1 MTTRSKPLTLDVGGN
16 NNGAIA
22 YSGSNREDVTFIA
35 EDIRFIKTDK
45 IKIPASNNRLL
56 IWVFA
61 PYLASITLFLF
72 PVALGRFTQIRNES
86 EDERKSKSAL
96 RVALKDLNSNE
107 NESLSHIS
115 SVMYKYFKS
124 KLFLQTENLDP
135 LILENS
141 LKGKVILENSKSC
154 FVRAEERLIVGID
167 IEDLIQIGMYGLV
180 TAAQN
185 YVVKEGVS
193 FASYAGIRIRG
204 EIVDHLRRN
213 SNLCRTT
220 IQMQQKYNVSFEKL
234 SRQLQ
239 REPKN
244 SEIAKDMGL
253 EASELDNWEQ
263 AFAANTHQSL
273 DTVYDEFSIW
283 FATKEQNPE
292 EELTDTE
299 LRENLINAL
308 KTLPEREALLI
319 QLYYVNCR
327 YNGFVRNFL
336 I

>member
-1 MTTRSKPLTLDVGGN
+1 MD
-16 NNGAIA
+16 
-22 YSGSNREDVTFIA
+22 
-35 EDIRFIKTDK
+35 IKTYSETSKDINILIENNMGLVRK
-45 IKIPASNNRLL
+45 IA
-56 IWVFA
+56 WHMH
-61 PYLASITLFLF
+61 
-72 PVALGRFTQIRNES
+72 GRV
-86 EDERKSKSAL
+86 KSA
-96 RVALKDLNSNE
+96 VE
-107 NESLSHIS
+107 
-115 SVMYKYFKS
+115 
-124 KLFLQTENLDP
+124 
-135 LILENS
+135 
-141 LKGKVILENSKSC
+141 
-154 FVRAEERLIVGID
+154 

-220 IQMQQKYNVSFEKL
+220 IQMQQKYNSSFEKL

-273 DTVYDEFSIW
+273 DSVYDEFSIW
-283 FATKEQNPE
+283 FASNDQSPE
-292 EELTDTE
+292 DELSDTE
-299 LRENLINAL
+299 LRQNLVEAL
-308 KTLPEREALLI
+308 KTLPEREAMLV
-319 QLYYVNCR
+319 QLYYVEELNVYEIAEVLEITTGR
-327 YNGFVRNFL
+327 VSQIKKSAISRLREF
-336 I
+336 IKKID

>member
-1 MTTRSKPLTLDVGGN
+1 MD
-16 NNGAIA
+16 
-22 YSGSNREDVTFIA
+22 
-35 EDIRFIKTDK
+35 IKTYSETSKDINILIENNMGLVRK
-45 IKIPASNNRLL
+45 IA
-56 IWVFA
+56 WHMH
-61 PYLASITLFLF
+61 
-72 PVALGRFTQIRNES
+72 GRV
-86 EDERKSKSAL
+86 KSAI
-96 RVALKDLNSNE
+96 E
-107 NESLSHIS
+107 
-115 SVMYKYFKS
+115 
-124 KLFLQTENLDP
+124 
-135 LILENS
+135 
-141 LKGKVILENSKSC
+141 
-154 FVRAEERLIVGID
+154 

-220 IQMQQKYNVSFEKL
+220 IQMQQKYNASFEKL

-273 DTVYDEFSIW
+273 DSVYDEFSIW
-283 FATKEQNPE
+283 FASNDQSPE
-292 EELTDTE
+292 DELSDTE
-299 LRENLINAL
+299 LRENLVEAL
-308 KTLPEREALLI
+308 KTLPEREAMLV
-319 QLYYVNCR
+319 QLYYVEELNVYEIAEVLEITTGR
-327 YNGFVRNFL
+327 VSQIKKSAISRLREF
-336 I
+336 IQKID

>member
-1 MTTRSKPLTLDVGGN
+1 MD
-16 NNGAIA
+16 
-22 YSGSNREDVTFIA
+22 
-35 EDIRFIKTDK
+35 IKTYSETPNNINALIENNMGLVRK
-45 IKIPASNNRLL
+45 IA
-56 IWVFA
+56 WHMH
-61 PYLASITLFLF
+61 
-72 PVALGRFTQIRNES
+72 GRV
-86 EDERKSKSAL
+86 KSA
-96 RVALKDLNSNE
+96 VE
-107 NESLSHIS
+107 
-115 SVMYKYFKS
+115 
-124 KLFLQTENLDP
+124 
-135 LILENS
+135 
-141 LKGKVILENSKSC
+141 
-154 FVRAEERLIVGID
+154 

-220 IQMQQKYNVSFEKL
+220 IQMQQKYNTSFEKL

-273 DTVYDEFSIW
+273 DSVYDEFSIW
-283 FATKEQNPE
+283 FASNDQSPE
-292 EELTDTE
+292 DELSDTE
-299 LRENLINAL
+299 LRENLVEAL
-308 KTLPEREALLI
+308 KTLPEREAMLV
-319 QLYYVNCR
+319 QLYYVEELNVYEIAEVLEITTGR
-327 YNGFVRNFL
+327 VSQIKKSAISRLREF
-336 I
+336 IQKID

>member
-1 MTTRSKPLTLDVGGN
+1 MD
-16 NNGAIA
+16 
-22 YSGSNREDVTFIA
+22 
-35 EDIRFIKTDK
+35 IKTYSETPKNINALIENNMGLVRK
-45 IKIPASNNRLL
+45 IA
-56 IWVFA
+56 WHMH
-61 PYLASITLFLF
+61 
-72 PVALGRFTQIRNES
+72 GRV
-86 EDERKSKSAL
+86 KSA
-96 RVALKDLNSNE
+96 VE
-107 NESLSHIS
+107 
-115 SVMYKYFKS
+115 
-124 KLFLQTENLDP
+124 
-135 LILENS
+135 
-141 LKGKVILENSKSC
+141 
-154 FVRAEERLIVGID
+154 

-220 IQMQQKYNVSFEKL
+220 IQMQQKYNASFEKL

-273 DTVYDEFSIW
+273 DSVYDEFSIW
-283 FATKEQNPE
+283 FASNDQSPE
-292 EELTDTE
+292 DELSDTE
-299 LRENLINAL
+299 LRENLVEAL
-308 KTLPEREALLI
+308 KTLPEREAMLV
-319 QLYYVNCR
+319 QLY
-327 YNGFVRNFL
+327 FVEELNVYEIAEVLEITTGRVSQIKKSAISRLREF
-336 I
+336 IQKID

>member
-1 MTTRSKPLTLDVGGN
+1 MD
-16 NNGAIA
+16 
-22 YSGSNREDVTFIA
+22 
-35 EDIRFIKTDK
+35 IKTYSETPKDINILIENNMGLVRK
-45 IKIPASNNRLL
+45 IA
-56 IWVFA
+56 WHMH
-61 PYLASITLFLF
+61 
-72 PVALGRFTQIRNES
+72 GRV
-86 EDERKSKSAL
+86 KSA
-96 RVALKDLNSNE
+96 VE
-107 NESLSHIS
+107 
-115 SVMYKYFKS
+115 
-124 KLFLQTENLDP
+124 
-135 LILENS
+135 
-141 LKGKVILENSKSC
+141 
-154 FVRAEERLIVGID
+154 

-220 IQMQQKYNVSFEKL
+220 IQMQQKYNTSFEKL

-273 DTVYDEFSIW
+273 DSVYDEFSIW
-283 FATKEQNPE
+283 FASNDQSPE
-292 EELTDTE
+292 DELSDTE
-299 LRENLINAL
+299 LRENLVEAL
-308 KTLPEREALLI
+308 KTLPEKEAMLV
-319 QLYYVNCR
+319 QLYYVEELNVYEIAEVLEITTGR
-327 YNGFVRNFL
+327 VSQIKKSAISRLREFIQKIN
-336 I
+336 

>member
-1 MTTRSKPLTLDVGGN
+1 MD
-16 NNGAIA
+16 
-22 YSGSNREDVTFIA
+22 
-35 EDIRFIKTDK
+35 IKTYSETPKNINALIENNMGLVRK
-45 IKIPASNNRLL
+45 IA
-56 IWVFA
+56 WHMH
-61 PYLASITLFLF
+61 
-72 PVALGRFTQIRNES
+72 GRV
-86 EDERKSKSAL
+86 KSA
-96 RVALKDLNSNE
+96 VE
-107 NESLSHIS
+107 
-115 SVMYKYFKS
+115 
-124 KLFLQTENLDP
+124 
-135 LILENS
+135 
-141 LKGKVILENSKSC
+141 
-154 FVRAEERLIVGID
+154 

-220 IQMQQKYNVSFEKL
+220 IQMQQKYNASFEKL

-273 DTVYDEFSIW
+273 DSVYDEFSIW
-283 FATKEQNPE
+283 FASNDQSPE
-292 EELTDTE
+292 EELSDTE
-299 LRENLINAL
+299 LRENLVEAL
-308 KTLPEREALLI
+308 KTLPEREAMLV
-319 QLYYVNCR
+319 QLYYVEELNVYEIAEVLEITTGR
-327 YNGFVRNFL
+327 VSQIKKSAISRLREF
-336 I
+336 IQKID

>member
-1 MTTRSKPLTLDVGGN
+1 MD
-16 NNGAIA
+16 
-22 YSGSNREDVTFIA
+22 
-35 EDIRFIKTDK
+35 IKTYSETPKNINALIENNMGLVRK
-45 IKIPASNNRLL
+45 IA
-56 IWVFA
+56 WHMH
-61 PYLASITLFLF
+61 
-72 PVALGRFTQIRNES
+72 GRV
-86 EDERKSKSAL
+86 KSA
-96 RVALKDLNSNE
+96 VE
-107 NESLSHIS
+107 
-115 SVMYKYFKS
+115 
-124 KLFLQTENLDP
+124 
-135 LILENS
+135 
-141 LKGKVILENSKSC
+141 
-154 FVRAEERLIVGID
+154 

-220 IQMQQKYNVSFEKL
+220 IQMQQKYNASFEKL

-273 DTVYDEFSIW
+273 DSVYDEFSIW
-283 FATKEQNPE
+283 FASNDQSPE
-292 EELTDTE
+292 DELSDTE
-299 LRENLINAL
+299 LRENLVEAL
-308 KTLPEREALLI
+308 KTLPEREAMLI
-319 QLYYVNCR
+319 QLYYVEELNVYEIAEVLEITTGR
-327 YNGFVRNFL
+327 VSQIKKSAISRLREF
-336 I
+336 IQKID